1 MVDAN
6 VGDSAKLIINEKWLF
21 REGLAGNINTFVLK
35 DLVTLRLSRQK
46 TRRAIS
52 AGPVLT
58 YGVGDHFCEAV
69 IELDTDQISTFL
81 GFNTRDVNGK
91 MPIKD
96 WSLFSTDLA
105 GGTKT
110 ISFKGIAQEVEIS
123 GTGNDGRLL
132 ATIRIDITS
141 DAPTVA

>member
-1 MVDAN
+1 MADAN
-6 VGDSAKLIINEKWLF
+6 KGDTTKLIILEKWLF
-21 REGLAGNINTFVLK
+21 REGLSGNRNTFVLK
-35 DLVTLRLSRQK
+35 NLLTLRLSRQK

-52 AGPVLT
+52 AGPLLT

-69 IELDTDQISTFL
+69 IELDTDQIAVFL
-81 GFNTRDVNGK
+81 GFNTRDANGK

-96 WSLFSTDLA
+96 WSLFSTALDA
-105 GGTKT
+105 GTKT
-110 ISFKGIAQEVEIS
+110 ISFKGIAREVEIS
-123 GTGNDGRLL
+123 GTGNDGRLE